1 MTLLRYDW
9 NLMNRVNRE
18 LESALDQTGPVALI
32 PRVQVRE
39 ETGRYVLRA
48 DLPGVAP
55 ADIDITTEDGV
66 LSIKALR
73 RTDAENAESAT
84 TYQRRFALPE
94 DADAEQVTA
103 RSAHGVLEISINKLA
118 KALPRRIAVEAA

>member
-1 MTLLRYDW
+1 MSLIRYDW
-9 NLMNRVNRE
+9 SLMNRLHQE
-18 LESALDQTGPVALI
+18 LEHAINQSGPVALI
-32 PRVQVRE
+32 PRVETRE
-39 ETGRYVLRA
+39 EPNRYTLRA

-55 ADIDITTEDGV
+55 SDIEVTTEDGV

-73 RTDAENAESAT
+73 RQGDANAEAGI

-103 RSAHGVLEISINKLA
+103 RSTHGVLEIAIAKIA